1 MLVMFRFKNY
11 GSFKGENVFDMRAVK
26 AYKEHPYNLEELNN
40 DNLLIKVAAVYGS
53 NASGKT
59 NFVEAYKTFAR
70 IVRHSFQNN
79 NKQDEENEETFLS
92 AHHFPYLFDATSA
105 KANTEFE
112 AVYIYEGNEYRYGF
126 EYNSTTI
133 EYEWLYKRSLQTNR
147 QSTIF
152 EREAHDIRLGRSVKT
167 SLEKYSS
174 DIDDDVLALSF
185 FGSLKLRT
193 KVFID
198 TLYCVLSILPV
209 SFACEK
215 NSEYMRDLYFRRDF
229 TEEEKPNLLSF
240 LSAIDVGIKDIS
252 VERQDKKIKIFSY
265 HENSEGS
272 LTQVPIEIESDGT
285 LRAITLYSLVRIAA
299 LNGKGLLID
308 EFNSQLHPLLQKYIV
323 DLIYENGAEGQ
334 LIYTTHDTTFLDQ
347 KYIRR
352 DQVWFVSKD
361 KKGVSSLYS
370 LADFKPRNDLNL
382 ANAYLSGA
390 YGGIPI
396 LKDFSFGG
404 ENNGE

>member
-26 AYKEHPYNLEELNN
+26 AYKEHPYNLEELTN

-59 NFVEAYKTFAR
+59 NFVEAYKTFTR

-79 NKQDEENEETFLS
+79 NKEDEENEETFLS
-92 AHHFPYLFDATSA
+92 AHHFPYLFDAKSA
-105 KANTEFE
+105 ESNTEFE

-126 EYNSTTI
+126 EYNATAI
-133 EYEWLYKRSLQTNR
+133 ECEWLYKKSLRTNR
-147 QSTIF
+147 QTTIF
-152 EREAHDIRLGRSVKT
+152 EREARDIKLGSSVKS
-167 SLEKYSS
+167 SLEKYSP
-174 DIDDDVLALSF
+174 DIDEDVLALSF

-193 KVFID
+193 PVFAD
-198 TLYCVLSILPV
+198 TLYCVFSILPV
-209 SFACEK
+209 SFVGG
-215 NSEYMRDLYFRRDF
+215 NTDYMRNLYFRRDF

-252 VERQDKKIKIFSY
+252 VERQDKKIKVFSY

-323 DLIYENGAEGQ
+323 DLIYENGSEGQ
-334 LIYTTHDTTFLDQ
+334 LIYTTHDTTFLDL

-352 DQVWFVSKD
+352 DQIWFVGKD

-370 LADFKPRNDLNL
+370 LADFKPRNDLSL
-382 ANAYLSGA
+382 ANAYLGGA

-404 ENNGE
+404 ENDGK